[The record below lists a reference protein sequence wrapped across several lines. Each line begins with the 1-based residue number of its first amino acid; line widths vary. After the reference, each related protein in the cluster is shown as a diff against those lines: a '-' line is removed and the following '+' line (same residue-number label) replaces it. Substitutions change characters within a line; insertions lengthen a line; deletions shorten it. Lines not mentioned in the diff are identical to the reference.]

1 MAKNKQTLSAEE
13 LSAFSSQ
20 LSLTVRTGIP
30 LSESIMILK
39 EDAETPAA
47 AALLGEIL
55 DTLELGQPLAEALRN
70 TGSFPAYMIQMIEIG
85 ESSGR
90 LDQVL
95 DALRKHYARQDSIA
109 KNVRSAV
116 TYPAI
121 MLVILVAIVLVLV
134 IKVLPIFNEVFN
146 SLGGELSPIA
156 QGAMSFGEAISNSS
170 VVIIV
175 VIVVIAAAIFAM
187 RFTGRGREIQ
197 ASIGRKF
204 SKKLAQKI
212 ASGRFASGMALMLA
226 SGLDINKAVELTL
239 PMMEDPN
246 MHEKVQTLKDA
257 LDAGESF
264 SNIVVKTGIFT
275 GLEARML
282 TLGFRSGNMEEVMSD
297 IADKY
302 ESDVDDRLDHLISVI
317 EPTMVAILCVVVG
330 LILLSAMLPLLAVM
344 SSIV

>member
-30 LSESIMILK
+30 LSESIMILQ

-47 AALLGEIL
+47 GKLLGEIL
-55 DTLELGQPLAEALRN
+55 ETLELGEPLASALRK
-70 TGSFPAYMIQMIEIG
+70 TGVFPLYMIQMIEIG
-85 ESSGR
+85 ESAGR

-95 DALRKHYARQDSIA
+95 EELTKYYARQDNIS
-109 KNVRSAV
+109 KSVRSAV

-121 MLVILVAIVLVLV
+121 MLLILVAIVLVLV

-156 QGAMSFGEAISNSS
+156 QGAMSVGQAISDYS
-170 VVIIV
+170 VVII
-175 VIVVIAAAIFAM
+175 IAIAVIAILIFVM
-187 RFTGRGREIQ
+187 RFTKKGREIQ
-197 ASIGRKF
+197 ASIGRKLAR
-204 SKKLAQKI
+204 KLTKQI
-212 ASGRFASGMALMLA
+212 ASGRFASGMSLMLA
-226 SGLDINKAVELTL
+226 SGVDINKGVELTL
-239 PMMEDPN
+239 PMMEDPQ
-246 MHEKVQTLKDA
+246 MQDKVSKLKDE
-257 LDAGESF
+257 LDAGGSF
-264 SNIVVKTGIFT
+264 SESVVKTGIFS
-275 GLEARML
+275 GLEARIL

-302 ESDVDDRLDHLISVI
+302 ERNVDDRLDHLISVI

-330 LILLSAMLPLLAVM
+330 LILLSSMLPLLAVM